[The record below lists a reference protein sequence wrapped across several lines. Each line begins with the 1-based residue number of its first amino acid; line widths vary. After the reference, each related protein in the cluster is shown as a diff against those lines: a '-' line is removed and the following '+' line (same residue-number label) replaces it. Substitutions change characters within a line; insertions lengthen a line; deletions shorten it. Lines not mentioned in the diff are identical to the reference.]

1 MPFCRVSLK
10 SVRRV
15 MQALADANPALATEL
30 NRVSGDVANAVNEA
44 SSNPSHTMMALSPL
58 GLIDRTE
65 AGRNLSV

>member
-10 SVRRV
+10 SLRRV
-15 MQALADANPALATEL
+15 MQALSDANPTLATEL
-30 NRVSGDVANAVNEA
+30 NRVSGDLGNAVNET
-44 SSNPSHTMMALSPL
+44 SSSPSHTMMALSPL